1 MTTHLH
7 QDGKDVEESPLYFAW
22 YYELVIP
29 EVGFVRL
36 KNLTQRQEIR
46 ARKAEAQLAVAVQ
59 ALKDA
64 IEMYEIA
71 YAEPC
76 IIPCKEALSEIK
88 AIGGG
93 E

>member
-7 QDGKDVEESPLYFAW
+7 PVDAKDVEESPLYFAW

-36 KNLTQRQEIR
+36 KNLAQRQEIR
-46 ARKAEAQLAVAVQ
+46 ARKAEAQLAVAVE
-59 ALKDA
+59 ALKLINRPGSLEHPFDTSG
-64 IEMYEIA
+64 
-71 YAEPC
+71 
-76 IIPCKEALSEIK
+76 KALAEIK